1 MAERSRAALHL
12 SMIAVAAALTAVF
25 TIIVRIPVPATA
37 GYISLCDAAV
47 VFSAYAFGPLTG
59 FIAGG
64 LGSAFA
70 DLLGGYPQFAL
81 ISFAVH
87 GLEAFL
93 AGLLVRR
100 NSGSVLNMVIGALIS
115 IVIVCGGYL
124 LLETLFITTF
134 ASALAEVP
142 MNALQSGVGAVIG
155 LLLYAG
161 VRKAYRNLDALR
173 W

>member
-12 SMIAVAAALTAVF
+12 SMIAVSAALTAVF

-100 NSGSVLNMVIGALIS
+100 NSGSVLNMMVTLT
-115 IVIVCGGYL
+115 IVSVPGFVLRIRSVL
-124 LLETLFITTF
+124 LGVVDQDYIH
-134 ASALAEVP
+134 AARV
-142 MNALQSGVGAVIG
+142 SGTGMAMIFVSCMG
-155 LLLYAG
+155 
-161 VRKAYRNLDALR
+161 RHRPDDS
-173 W
+173 

>member
-1 MAERSRAALHL
+1 M
-12 SMIAVAAALTAVF
+12 
-25 TIIVRIPVPATA
+25 
-37 GYISLCDAAV
+37 
-47 VFSAYAFGPLTG
+47 
-59 FIAGG
+59 
-64 LGSAFA
+64 
-70 DLLGGYPQFAL
+70 
-81 ISFAVH
+81 
-87 GLEAFL
+87 
-93 AGLLVRR
+93 RR